1 VQSGIVGQPVLRI
14 RCSFKSAS
22 AIRNGACIVVH
33 RPSLST
39 TPRALPA
46 PPARA
51 RFVGLLAL
59 LAACTALRAAP
70 GESWPLAGQQGL
82 VRFVIVPADQ
92 ARDRAAYDRQ
102 IQLLCEPER
111 TCFLNFFT
119 NSTGAPLAVPLPD
132 AIDHEATAV
141 FRRSAKRGAETFRWR
156 CRLQI
161 PQEDC
166 F

>member
-1 VQSGIVGQPVLRI
+1 MVD
-14 RCSFKSAS
+14 
-22 AIRNGACIVVH
+22 H
-33 RPSLST
+33 RPSLAPA
-39 TPRALPA
+39 PRARTALPS
-46 PPARA
+46 RA
-51 RFVGLLAL
+51 RRVGLLAL
-59 LAACTALRAAP
+59 LLACTAPALHAAP
-70 GESWPLAGQQGL
+70 GEPWPVAGQQGL
-82 VRFVIVPADQ
+82 VRLIIVPGDQ

-102 IQLLCEPER
+102 IQLLCEPDR

-141 FRRSAKRGAETFRWR
+141 FRRSAKRGTESFRWS

-161 PQEDC
+161 PQEYC